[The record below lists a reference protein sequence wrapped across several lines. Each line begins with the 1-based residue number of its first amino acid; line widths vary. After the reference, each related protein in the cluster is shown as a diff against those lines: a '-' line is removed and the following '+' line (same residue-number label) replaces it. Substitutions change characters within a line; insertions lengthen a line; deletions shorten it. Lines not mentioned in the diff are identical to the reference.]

1 MELTTE
7 YVIGAFTF
15 LVSGLI
21 IMFKR
26 SDKIIGHQFE
36 SMKLRQEHTEG
47 MLDKCEKNHEATQ
60 ANEKITNDR
69 LFELSGKLEHELGKR
84 AGAEEI
90 ADKIIV
96 HIDKQMEA
104 RQR

>member
-1 MELTTE
+1 MELTDEQLIAVVLT
-7 YVIGAFTF
+7 
-15 LVSGLI
+15 LVSGILI
-21 IMFKR
+21 LFRR
-26 SDKIIGHQFE
+26 SDKITGYQFDN
-36 SMKLRQEHTEG
+36 MKLRQEHTEG
-47 MLDKCEKNHEATQ
+47 MLNKCEKNHEATQ
-60 ANEKITNDR
+60 ANEKVTNDR